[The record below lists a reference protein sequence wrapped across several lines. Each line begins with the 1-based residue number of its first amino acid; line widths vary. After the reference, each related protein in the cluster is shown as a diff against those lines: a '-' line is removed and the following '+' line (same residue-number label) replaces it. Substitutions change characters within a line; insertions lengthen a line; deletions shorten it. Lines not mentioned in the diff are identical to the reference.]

1 VCALVIALLVSQG
14 GDELEPHV
22 GLFVFGALLGAQVPG
37 EALNQS
43 LDLGFGLAISIGRG
57 FSYQRIP
64 LPES

>member
-1 VCALVIALLVSQG
+1 
-14 GDELEPHV
+14 
-22 GLFVFGALLGAQVPG
+22 
-37 EALNQS
+37 LNQS